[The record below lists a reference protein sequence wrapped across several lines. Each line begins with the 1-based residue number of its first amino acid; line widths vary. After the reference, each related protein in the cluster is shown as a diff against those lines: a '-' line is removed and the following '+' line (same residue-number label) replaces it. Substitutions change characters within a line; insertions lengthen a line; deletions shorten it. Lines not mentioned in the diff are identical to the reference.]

1 MAFKVSTFFEG
12 LIASLSLTTYI
23 SVNSI
28 FNCVGK

>member
-23 SVNSI
+23 PAVI
-28 FNCVGK
+28 YVFNIIS